1 MLNQALRLGF
11 FFALLSYTS
20 FDPLQKKQPKK
31 IAIDCAISKFLAV
44 AQKRCKKKV
53 IENAIFF
60 SAKFLCFLAFFE
72 SIKKSSKFPTFLC

>member
-11 FFALLSYTS
+11 FLLCFHT
-20 FDPLQKKQPKK
+20 PLSTHSRKKQPKK